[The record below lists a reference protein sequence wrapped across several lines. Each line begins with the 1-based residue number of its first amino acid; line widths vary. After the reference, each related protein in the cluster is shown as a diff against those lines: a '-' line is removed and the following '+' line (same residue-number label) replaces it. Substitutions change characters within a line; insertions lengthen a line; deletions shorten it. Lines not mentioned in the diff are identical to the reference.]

1 MVQQVLA
8 CGQTSARTDLLTRYA
23 KFLKSLR
30 VSTSVEVATMAN
42 LVSRDIQST
51 TGLNLNLV
59 ESASGLSAWDTSQ
72 EKLREAIIMK
82 EEVIVE
88 EGEQW
93 RIVYLSKLLQ
103 QRQELWYA
111 GEDVEEITCLINS
124 LCIVISNSNSWSP
137 LT

>member
-1 MVQQVLA
+1 
-8 CGQTSARTDLLTRYA
+8 
-23 KFLKSLR
+23 
-30 VSTSVEVATMAN
+30 MAN

-72 EKLREAIIMK
+72 EKLREATIMK

-103 QRQELWYA
+103 QRQELEYA
-111 GEDVEEITCLINS
+111 GEDVEEITSLINS
-124 LCIVISNSNSWSP
+124 LCIN
-137 LT
+137 